1 MVNANPVMV
10 EVWRGDLVES
20 IHRGAAAAVDA
31 DGCVVAAWGDID
43 RTVYARSAIKPLQ
56 ALPLIESGAAER
68 FGLGD
73 EEIALACASHNGEP
87 RHVDKVAH
95 WLARIGLGVQDL
107 ECGAQLPSSDE
118 ATAALLRSGSAATA
132 IHNNCSGKHTG
143 FLSTALHL
151 DEPTRGY
158 SLAHHPVQQR
168 LRRVLEDMS
177 GAVLI
182 DAPGG
187 VDGCGIP
194 VVGLSLRATALA
206 MARLASPAGLAPA
219 RAAAAKRVVRAMATV
234 PFMVA
239 GSGRFCTELM
249 QRTRTAAVIK
259 VGAEGVFTAALPG
272 KGLGVALKI
281 DDGARRAA
289 EVAIGAL
296 LGQLGVLDD
305 AARAGLAAY
314 LSPCV
319 RNRLGAVVGRLSAAP
334 GWLDY

>member
-1 MVNANPVMV
+1 MV

-20 IHRGAAAAVDA
+20 IHRGAAAVVDA
-31 DGCVVAAWGDID
+31 DGRVVAAWGDID
-43 RTVYARSAIKPLQ
+43 RAVYARSAIKPLQ
-56 ALPLIESGAAER
+56 TLPLIESGAAER

-95 WLARIGLGVQDL
+95 WLARIGLGAQDL
-107 ECGAQLPSSDE
+107 ECGAHLPLSDE

-151 DEPTRGY
+151 GEPTRGY
-158 SLAHHPVQQR
+158 SHAHHPVQQR

-182 DAPGG
+182 DAPAG

-219 RAAAAKRVVRAMATV
+219 RAAAAKRVVWAMATA
-234 PFMVA
+234 PFMAA

-249 QRTRTAAVIK
+249 QRTGTAAVIK
-259 VGAEGVFTAALPG
+259 VGAEGMFTAALPG

-296 LGQLGVLDD
+296 LGHLGVLDD

-314 LSPCV
+314 LSRCV
-319 RNRLGAVVGRLSAAP
+319 RNRPGAVVGRLSAAP
-334 GWLDY
+334 GWPV